1 MNKMFLSFFLAAS
14 LCVAYAQAEAT
25 DWDYLGKNN
34 LGTVY
39 YDKYGTRQLAGNVAS
54 VPVKI
59 AYSPDGV
66 KEAREAFPFIAGSET
81 VSYTIYTYELKCSA
95 GSFRITRA
103 ATYNSSG
110 EAIKGTG
117 LDYVKTG
124 EASWDHVTPNSLVS
138 RLSERSC
145 RYLLYG
151 R

>member
-1 MNKMFLSFFLAAS
+1 MNKMFLPFFLAALV

-25 DWDYLGKNN
+25 DWDFLGKNN

-39 YDKYGTRQLAGNVAS
+39 YDKYGIRQLAGNVAS
-54 VPVKI
+54 V
-59 AYSPDGV
+59 
-66 KEAREAFPFIAGSET
+66 KEARGAFPFIAGSET
-81 VSYTIYTYELKCSA
+81 ISYTIYTYELKCYA

-103 ATYNSSG
+103 TTYNFSG
-110 EAIKGTG
+110 EAIKGTA

-124 EASWDHVTPNSLVS
+124 EASWDHITPNSLVS